1 MNTLHFWLLFICS
14 ALPIVILVILGE
26 YWLYQI
32 RQRNRMVN
40 MNDVKYKGKNL
51 NDLSRVEL
59 IEALEQA
66 AKMIQYLHERI

>member
-1 MNTLHFWLLFICS
+1 
-14 ALPIVILVILGE
+14 
-26 YWLYQI
+26 
-32 RQRNRMVN
+32 

-66 AKMIQYLHERI
+66 AKMIQYLHERIIETHKFYHDFTISYKE